1 MEVAARRVSLAGVII
16 PVGIN
21 HVIRGWPWVTI
32 GIIAMCTLVQVY
44 SEVAAPSPEA
54 VEQLIEHRIHEL
66 PAGADAAQQARAEQ
80 DIERIAN
87 RIPSVRFGY
96 RSGSGASYRLVT
108 SAFVHAGW
116 LHLIGN
122 MLFLWLTGA
131 ALEDRWGRAR
141 FAAFYAAGAIASA
154 LCFSA
159 LHIGQDVT
167 LVGASGAISA
177 LMGAFLV
184 CFARMQVHFVYWL
197 GRGIGRFDAAAYVA
211 LPLWLGEQVLYAWL
225 ESDGGESGIAFTAH
239 IGGFLFGLATIA
251 AVTLLAGARARTA
264 ATDSRP
270 SAPRPSAPLPGR
282 PVEPPTR
289 PPEPPRSEPPA
300 DPAGGPRFLT

>member
-1 MEVAARRVSLAGVII
+1 MARRVNFTSVII

-32 GIIAMCTLVQVY
+32 GIIAMCTVVQIY
-44 SEVAAPSPEA
+44 SDAWAPSPEA
-54 VEQLIEHRIHEL
+54 VQEMIEHRIRDL
-66 PAGADAAQQARAEQ
+66 PAGADAAQEAAVTQ
-80 DIERIAN
+80 DAERIAN

-96 RSGSGASYRLVT
+96 RSGSGVSYRLVT

-122 MLFLWLTGA
+122 MLFLWLVGA

-141 FAAFYAAGAIASA
+141 FAAFYASGAIASA

-159 LHIGQDVT
+159 LHLGQEVT

-184 CFARMQVHFVYWL
+184 CFARMQIHFVYWL

-211 LPLWLGEQVLYAWL
+211 LPLWLAEQALYAWL
-225 ESDGGESGIAFTAH
+225 ESDSGESGIAFTAH
-239 IGGFLFGLATIA
+239 IGGFVFGLATLGA
-251 AVTLLAGARARTA
+251 LTLVARAREPTE
-264 ATDSRP
+264 ATESRP
-270 SAPRPSAPLPGR
+270 SAPQPSARVPDKLVEPPKR
-282 PVEPPTR
+282 PVEPPR
-289 PPEPPRSEPPA
+289 PESPA

>member
-1 MEVAARRVSLAGVII
+1 MVCCVSVVGVII

-32 GIIAMCTLVQVY
+32 GIIAVCTFVQVY
-44 SEVAAPSPEA
+44 SEVGAPSPEA
-54 VEQLIEHRIHEL
+54 VEQMIEHRIRDL
-66 PAGADAAQQARAEQ
+66 PAGADEAQQARAEQ

-122 MLFLWLTGA
+122 MLFLWLVGA

-141 FAAFYAAGAIASA
+141 FAVFYAAGAIASA

-159 LHIGQDVT
+159 LHHGDEVT

-184 CFARMQVHFVYWL
+184 CFARMQIHFVYWL
-197 GRGIGRFDAAAYVA
+197 GRGFGRFDAAAYVA
-211 LPLWLGEQVLYAWL
+211 LPLWLAEQVLYAWL
-225 ESDGGESGIAFTAH
+225 SDGGESGIAFTAH
-239 IGGFLFGLATIA
+239 IGGFVFGLATIGA
-251 AVTLLAGARARTA
+251 ATLVVRAREPIG
-264 ATDSRP
+264 ATGSRP
-270 SAPRPSAPLPGR
+270 SAPRPSARSPDRPATPPKRPL
-282 PVEPPTR
+282 
-289 PPEPPRSEPPA
+289 EPPRPEPPA

>member
-1 MEVAARRVSLAGVII
+1 MII

-32 GIIAMCTLVQVY
+32 GIIAMCTVVQIY
-44 SEVAAPSPEA
+44 SDAWAPSPEA
-54 VEQLIEHRIHEL
+54 VEQMIEHRTRDV
-66 PAGADAAQQARAEQ
+66 PPGADAAQEAAVAK
-80 DIERIAN
+80 DVERIAN

-108 SAFVHAGW
+108 SAFVHVGW

-122 MLFLWLTGA
+122 MLFLWLVGA

-141 FAAFYAAGAIASA
+141 FAAFYAAGAIVSA
-154 LCFSA
+154 FCFSA
-159 LHIGQDVT
+159 LHVGQEVT

-184 CFARMQVHFVYWL
+184 CFARTQIHFVYWL
-197 GRGIGRFDAAAYVA
+197 GRGVGRFDAAAYVA
-211 LPLWLGEQVLYAWL
+211 LPLWLAEQVLYAWL
-225 ESDGGESGIAFTAH
+225 ESDSGESGTAFSAH
-239 IGGFLFGLATIA
+239 ISGFVFGLATLG
-251 AVTLLAGARARTA
+251 AVTLIARGRERAGATE
-264 ATDSRP
+264 SRP
-270 SAPRPSAPLPGR
+270 SAPRPSASSPARPAVPPKR
-282 PVEPPTR
+282 PVEPPR
-289 PPEPPRSEPPA
+289 PEPPA

>member
-1 MEVAARRVSLAGVII
+1 MVRRVSFTSVII

-32 GIIAMCTLVQVY
+32 GIIAMCTVVQVY
-44 SEVAAPSPEA
+44 SDAWAPSPEA
-54 VEQLIEHRIHEL
+54 VEQLIEHRIRDL
-66 PAGADAAQQARAEQ
+66 PAGADEAQEAAVAQ
-80 DIERIAN
+80 DVERMAN

-96 RSGSGASYRLVT
+96 RSGNGASYRLVT

-122 MLFLWLTGA
+122 MLFLWLVGA

-141 FAAFYAAGAIASA
+141 FAAFYTAGAVVSA
-154 LCFSA
+154 FCFSA
-159 LHIGQDVT
+159 LHLGQEVT

-184 CFARMQVHFVYWL
+184 CFARMQIHFVYWL

-211 LPLWLGEQVLYAWL
+211 LPLWLAEQVLYAWL
-225 ESDGGESGIAFTAH
+225 ESDSGESGTAFSAH
-239 IGGFLFGLATIA
+239 IGGFVFGLAAIG
-251 AVTLLAGARARTA
+251 AVTLVARAREQTGA
-264 ATDSRP
+264 SESRP
-270 SAPRPSAPLPGR
+270 SAPRSSTRLSDR
-282 PVEPPTR
+282 PVEPPKR
-289 PPEPPRSEPPA
+289 PLESPRPEPPA